1 MAQILYFGKETDKLS
16 MWTKTTL
23 KRHLEAFLNELN
35 KDIIIKQKQLKR
47 TLQKTTDNKKIIKEE
62 IENLNKE
69 KIVFTYYT
77 LRHSF
82 CTMMYYAG
90 INIKEAQRIM
100 GHSSAKMVYD
110 IYAHLDEEREN
121 SKEKID
127 NYISNL
133 Y

>member
-1 MAQILYFGKETDKLS
+1 MAQISYFGKETDKLS

-35 KDIIIKQKQLKR
+35 IDIIIKQKQLKS
-47 TLQKTTDNKKIIKEE
+47 LLKKTKENKDKIKEE
-62 IENLNKE
+62 LENLNKE
-69 KIVFTYYT
+69 KIIFTYYI

-110 IYAHLDEEREN
+110 IYTHLDEEREN